1 MRSDDVLVLVRVVQA
16 LYVVQITDVQ
26 RCDMISEREREVCE
40 VAVVG
45 DVGVDGEVVARAGT
59 KIKEKFCDALFAL
72 RILAEGVDDPDLS
85 WSDGGSKSSG
95 FRIVGDELD
104 VLDPSAIRDG
114 NRGDDLA
121 RAEFPEAKRIG
132 FLDAG
137 NARGLEDRDGHDE
150 VGCQDDVVLEVDG
163 QAMRAELLAEDVEG
177 RGNILGPLVDDVE
190 LGISL
195 NEAAGRSTDGG
206 AHVGDEKAAIRFGS
220 NLIGDGGE

>member
-121 RAEFPEAKRIG
+121 RAEFPEAKRIS